1 MGVQS
6 VVLEHHGDI
15 PVLGCHIVHQ
25 LAVDIQFAAADL
37 LQAGDHPQGSGL
49 AAAGGT
55 YQHDELL
62 VRNVQAELLHC
73 QHALIRNL
81 EVRLLLLRALFL
93 LGGFLVGIDLLDVFQ
108 NNFCHDIRLWKQ
120 RLRSCS
126 LTAGRGR
133 SASVAGLHTVC
144 ALHCAAGAYC
154 ERQGLMGGRDC
165 AVRTGRAVGKV
176 QPCAAVRHHLQDG
189 RIGAVVAA
197 VAGCAAHHRPGSDG
211 LDLFCRNTVPLAVVA
226 HLEEVGL
233 QGGGGQPSIA
243 HVVGVAGE

>member
-1 MGVQS
+1 MFSRTVMWGVQS

-93 LGGFLVGIDLLDVFQ
+93 LGGFLVGIDLLMFFRITSAMISGSGNSASAAVPS
-108 NNFCHDIRLWKQ
+108 RP
-120 RLRSCS
+120 
-126 LTAGRGR
+126 AGAGP
-133 SASVAGLHTVC
+133 ASVAGLHT
-144 ALHCAAGAYC
+144 AAPRARRGSPPFSSRS
-154 ERQGLMGGRDC
+154 RQNVECRS
-165 AVRTGRAVGKV
+165 
-176 QPCAAVRHHLQDG
+176 G
-189 RIGAVVAA
+189 RI
-197 VAGCAAHHRPGSDG
+197 
-211 LDLFCRNTVPLAVVA
+211 CR
-226 HLEEVGL
+226 
-233 QGGGGQPSIA
+233 I
-243 HVVGVAGE
+243 